1 MPLTFTF
8 DLEDHQPEGSPP
20 RFRPPTEGLLAWL
33 DEHGARGTFFIV
45 GALAARDPSIVAQIS
60 AAGHEVAVHA
70 LDHVPLVE
78 LGPQKAAE
86 DLRRAREVIEDAAGA
101 PAVGFRA
108 PIFSLTRATP
118 WAPEV
123 LLNAGYQWS
132 SSVLP
137 AQSPLHGLPGAPH
150 HPFQWECGLL
160 ELPCPVMGRGRA
172 SVPYLGGVYVR
183 YIPTAASRFALKRIA
198 EGVVPWTYLHPYDLD
213 PDEPFYVPDHMSW
226 LTSRILHSRRRQT
239 LARIERLAH
248 SAGGFGPPLGEIA
261 AQLAGTPLESV
272 GL

>member
-8 DLEDHQPEGSPP
+8 DLEDHQPQGAPP
-20 RFRPPTEGLLAWL
+20 RFGPPTREVLEWL
-33 DEHGARGTFFIV
+33 EEQGARGTFFIV
-45 GALAARDPSIVAQIS
+45 GSLAATTPSIVAEIS

-78 LGPQKAAE
+78 LGPAKAAD
-86 DLRRAREVIEDAAGA
+86 DLRRARELIEDAAGA

-137 AQSPLHGLPGAPH
+137 AQSPLHGIPGAPRS
-150 HPFQWECGLL
+150 PFRWDCGLL

-172 SVPYLGGVYVR
+172 SVPMLGGVYLR
-183 YIPTAASRFALKRIA
+183 YLPAPLIRRAIRRLPA
-198 EGVVPWTYLHPYDLD
+198 EVVPWTYLHPYDLD
-213 PDEPFYVPDHMSW
+213 TDEPFSVLPHAGW
-226 LTSRILHSRRRQT
+226 LTSRILHGRRVGT
-239 LARIERLAH
+239 LQRVEALA
-248 SAGGFGPPLGEIA
+248 AACGGFGAPLGEIA
-261 AQLAGTPLESV
+261 GQYDTGSLETIT
-272 GL
+272 L